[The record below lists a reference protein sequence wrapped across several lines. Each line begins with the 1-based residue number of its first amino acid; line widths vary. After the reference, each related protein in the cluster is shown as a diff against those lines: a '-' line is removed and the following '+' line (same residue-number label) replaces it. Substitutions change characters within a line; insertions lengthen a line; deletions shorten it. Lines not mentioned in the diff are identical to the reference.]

1 LFGPRSFVGL
11 DIITLRRIKL
21 TAELRIMPLG
31 GLGEVGKN
39 MMCIEY
45 GRNLIVID
53 AGMMFPESDMLGV
66 DYILPDW
73 EYLRDKKDLLRAVLI
88 THGHLDHIGALSH
101 FLREFSAPVYAT
113 RLTRGLIE
121 VQLKQEGMLEQTSL
135 QTYAAGDVID
145 IGPFTIEPFHVCHSI
160 PDSVGLGITTPAGLI
175 VHSSDFKFDHT
186 PVDGWPTDQAKLAEF
201 RSRGVLVLLS
211 DSTNADQ
218 PGSTPSEAVLDDVF
232 HQIMREAP
240 GRVIIATFASLI
252 SRVQQVVN
260 VAQRHNRKI
269 AIAGRSMIENTRMAR
284 ELGYL
289 SIPPGMLIGLDEV
302 DRLPPQQVVIMAT
315 GSQGEPMAVLSRLA
329 TNSHRSLRI
338 QEYDTVVL
346 SSHTIPG
353 NEETTHSVINR
364 LFQRGADVYYGP
376 QAQAHVSG
384 HASQEE
390 LKLLISILRPTYF
403 APIHGELRHLVHHAK
418 LAHQLG
424 IAKRD
429 IAVIENGYPLTFDG
443 DRMRIGERVPGDYVF
458 VDGSLVG
465 EVGPMVMRQR
475 DELAQSG
482 FVTAIARYDPQAG
495 KTVGEPRIVT
505 RGFVYVPDAE
515 DLLSRAEDIVRSAA
529 SVKRGTAPG
538 KVEERVEQAL
548 SSFFYRETKR
558 KPVVTVALVE
568 V

>member
-1 LFGPRSFVGL
+1 V
-11 DIITLRRIKL
+11 
-21 TAELRIMPLG
+21 TARLQVMPLG

-39 MMCIEY
+39 MMSIEY
-45 GRNLIVID
+45 GRNIIVID
-53 AGMMFPESDMLGV
+53 VGMMFPESDMLGV
-66 DYILPDW
+66 DYIIPDW
-73 EYLRDKKDLLRAVLI
+73 DYLRDKKDFLRAILI
-88 THGHLDHIGALSH
+88 THGHLDHIGALAH
-101 FLREFSAPVYAT
+101 FLGEFNAPVYAT

-121 VQLKQEGMLEQTSL
+121 VQLKQEGMLERTTL
-135 QTYAAGDVID
+135 HTYAAGDVID
-145 IGPFTIEPFHVCHSI
+145 IGPFTIEPYHVCHSI

-175 VHSSDFKFDHT
+175 VHSGDFKFDHT

-201 RSRGVLVLLS
+201 SNRGVLALFS

-218 PGSTPSEAVLDDVF
+218 PGATPSEAVLDDAL

-240 GRVIIATFASLI
+240 GRLIIATFASLI
-252 SRVQQVVN
+252 SRIQQVVN

-284 ELGYL
+284 DLGYL
-289 SIPPGMLIGLDEV
+289 HIPPGVLVGLDEV
-302 DRLPPQQVVIMAT
+302 ENLPPRQVVIMAT
-315 GSQGEPMAVLSRLA
+315 GSQGEPMAVLNRLA

-338 QEYDTVVL
+338 QEGDTVLL

-353 NEETTHSVINR
+353 NEETTYSVINR
-364 LFQRGADVYYGP
+364 LFQRGADVTYGP

-390 LKLLISILRPTYF
+390 LKLLINLLRPRF
-403 APIHGELRHLVHHAK
+403 FVPIHGELRHLVHHAK

-424 IAKRD
+424 ISKGD
-429 IAVIENGYPLTFDG
+429 IAVVENGYPLTFEAE
-443 DRMRIGERVPGDYVF
+443 RMQIGKRTPGDYVF

-475 DELAQSG
+475 DELAQGG
-482 FVTAIARYDPQAG
+482 FVTAIARYDRQAG
-495 KTVGEPRIVT
+495 KTVGQPRIIT

-515 DLLSRAEDIVRSAA
+515 DLLSRAEAVVRSTA
-529 SVKRGTAPG
+529 SVRRGSAPD
-538 KVEERVEQAL
+538 KVEEKVEQAL

-558 KPVVTVALVE
+558 KPVVTVALIE

>member
-1 LFGPRSFVGL
+1 
-11 DIITLRRIKL
+11 
-21 TAELRIMPLG
+21 MPLG

-45 GRNLIVID
+45 GRNIIVID
-53 AGMMFPESDMLGV
+53 AGMMFPESDMLGI

-73 EYLRDKKDLLRAVLI
+73 EYLRDKKDLLRAILI
-88 THGHLDHIGALSH
+88 THGHLDHIGALTH
-101 FLREFSAPVYAT
+101 FLQEFSAPVYAT

-121 VQLKQEGMLEQTSL
+121 VQLKQEGMLEGTSL
-135 QTYAAGDVID
+135 HTYAAGDVID

-175 VHSSDFKFDHT
+175 VHSGDFKFDHT

-201 RSRGVLVLLS
+201 SSRGVLVLLS

-218 PGSTPSEAVLDDVF
+218 PGSTPSEAVLDDAF

-240 GRVIIATFASLI
+240 GRLIIATFASLI

-289 SIPPGMLIGLDEV
+289 KIPRGMLISLDEV
-302 DRLPPQQVVIMAT
+302 EKLPPQQVVIMAT
-315 GSQGEPMAVLSRLA
+315 GSQGEPMAVLNRLA

-338 QEYDTVVL
+338 QEHDTVLL

-390 LKLLISILRPTYF
+390 LKLMISMLRPTF
-403 APIHGELRHLVHHAK
+403 FVPVHGELRHLVQHAK

-424 IAKRD
+424 IAKGD

-443 DRMRIGERVPGDYVF
+443 ERMRIGVRVPGDYVF

-482 FVTAIARYDPQAG
+482 FVTAIARYDRQAG
-495 KTVGEPRIVT
+495 KTVGQPRIMT

-515 DLLSRAEDIVRSAA
+515 DLLSRAEDIVRSTA
-529 SVKRGTAPG
+529 SVQRGTAPA
-538 KVEERVEQAL
+538 KVEEQVEQAL